1 MSQARGPS
9 GRAKTRHLAVDD
21 HGMTGRQPKAATT
34 ALHALEEVARHGPG
48 VTAQEIA
55 KALDVSAPTAYRLL
69 NLLVGEEYLVRLPD
83 LSGFALGRRA
93 MEFVGTAASAAP
105 QIPRRARALIA
116 RLRSS
121 TRWGVH
127 LITYANGHLHV
138 VDPDPDHPPHDEVFL
153 ERHMEL
159 CAAGRLLLSDA
170 VVADTPQVGVP
181 QERHPRYAI
190 QVGELES
197 HLGCVAIAVRDEA
210 GILIGAIAIAGPAHR
225 MAEAVEELLRNAAP
239 VAQELA
245 DLLS

>member
-1 MSQARGPS
+1 MTEWRGPS
-9 GRAKTRHLAVDD
+9 GRAGTRHPAVDD

-55 KALDVSAPTAYRLL
+55 RALDVSAPTAYRLL

-105 QIPRRARALIA
+105 QIPRRARSLIA

-153 ERHMEL
+153 ERHMQR
-159 CAAGRLLLSDA
+159 CAVGRLLLSDA
-170 VVADTPQVGVP
+170 AAADTPRTGDP
-181 QERHPRYAI
+181 QTRHPRYAI
-190 QVGELES
+190 QVGELER
-197 HLGCVAIAVRDEA
+197 HLGCVAIAVRDE
-210 GILIGAIAIAGPAHR
+210 GGVLIAAIAIAGPADR
-225 MAEAVEELLRNAAP
+225 IADAVDDLLLNAAP
-239 VAQELA
+239 VARELA

>member
-1 MSQARGPS
+1 MTEARGPS
-9 GRAKTRHLAVDD
+9 GRAAPRHPAVDD

-55 KALDVSAPTAYRLL
+55 RALDVSAPTAYRLL

-105 QIPRRARALIA
+105 QIPRRARTLIA
-116 RLRSS
+116 RFRSS

-153 ERHMEL
+153 ERNMER
-159 CAAGRLLLSDA
+159 CAVGRLLLSDA
-170 VVADTPQVGVP
+170 AATDTAQAGLPQG
-181 QERHPRYAI
+181 RHPQYAI
-190 QVGELES
+190 QVGELER
-197 HLGCVAIAVRDEA
+197 HLGCVAIAVRDEV
-210 GILIGAIAIAGPAHR
+210 GVLIAAIAIAGPADR
-225 MAEAVEELLRNAAP
+225 MTDAVEELLRKAAP

>member
-1 MSQARGPS
+1 
-9 GRAKTRHLAVDD
+9 
-21 HGMTGRQPKAATT
+21 MTGRQPKAATT

-55 KALDVSAPTAYRLL
+55 RALDVSAPTAYRLL

-105 QIPRRARALIA
+105 QIPRRARSLIA

-153 ERHMEL
+153 ERHMER
-159 CAAGRLLLSDA
+159 CAVGRLLLSDA
-170 VVADTPQVGVP
+170 AAADTPPTGDP
-181 QERHPRYAI
+181 QARHPRYAI
-190 QVGELES
+190 QVGELER
-197 HLGCVAIAVRDEA
+197 HLGCVAIAVRDE
-210 GILIGAIAIAGPAHR
+210 GGVLIAAIAIAGPADR
-225 MAEAVEELLRNAAP
+225 IADAVDDLLLNAAP
-239 VAQELA
+239 VARELA

>member
-1 MSQARGPS
+1 M
-9 GRAKTRHLAVDD
+9 
-21 HGMTGRQPKAATT
+21 
-34 ALHALEEVARHGPG
+34 
-48 VTAQEIA
+48 TAQEIA
-55 KALDVSAPTAYRLL
+55 RALDVSAPTAYRLL

-105 QIPRRARALIA
+105 QIPRRARSLIA

-153 ERHMEL
+153 ERHMQR
-159 CAAGRLLLSDA
+159 CAVGRLLLSDA
-170 VVADTPQVGVP
+170 AAADTPRTGDP
-181 QERHPRYAI
+181 QTRHPRYAI
-190 QVGELES
+190 QVGELER
-197 HLGCVAIAVRDEA
+197 HLGCVAIAVRDE
-210 GILIGAIAIAGPAHR
+210 GGVLIAAIAIAGPADR
-225 MAEAVEELLRNAAP
+225 IADAVDDLLLNAAP
-239 VAQELA
+239 VARELA

>member
-1 MSQARGPS
+1 MTEWRGPS
-9 GRAKTRHLAVDD
+9 GRAGTRHPAVDD

-55 KALDVSAPTAYRLL
+55 RALAVSAPTAYRLL

-105 QIPRRARALIA
+105 QIPRRARSLIA

-153 ERHMEL
+153 ERHMER
-159 CAAGRLLLSDA
+159 CAVGRLLLSDA
-170 VVADTPQVGVP
+170 AAADTPRTGDP
-181 QERHPRYAI
+181 QTRHPRYAI
-190 QVGELES
+190 QVGELER
-197 HLGCVAIAVRDEA
+197 HLGCVAIAVRDE
-210 GILIGAIAIAGPAHR
+210 GGVLIAAIAIAGPADR
-225 MAEAVEELLRNAAP
+225 IADAVDDLLLNAAP
-239 VAQELA
+239 VARELA